1 MCDQSVSG
9 GRCLHVEGFF
19 LYRQCGPA
27 GMTVETLV
35 MNTSRSLK
43 WTPTLTEF
51 ENTSWSP
58 VQGLLRC
65 CQEAQ
70 ELETLSVSCSGC
82 SVLLFCARLRKG
94 EGYTKIPKTFIL
106 TPFALAMF
114 MASRMVQSLK
124 MWQVEKAGRA
134 ALI

>member
-9 GRCLHVEGFF
+9 GRCLHGEGFF

-43 WTPTLTEF
+43 WTPTLTVF
-51 ENTSWSP
+51 ENTAWSP

-70 ELETLSVSCSGC
+70 ELETLSVSCSGS
-82 SVLLFCARLRKG
+82 SVPVILRKV
-94 EGYTKIPKTFIL
+94 EGKVRAIPRYQRL
-106 TPFALAMF
+106 LY
-114 MASRMVQSLK
+114 
-124 MWQVEKAGRA
+124 
-134 ALI
+134 